1 MSRMRLGR
9 RGILWTSGDMW
20 NSPVR
25 RRPASVWCWTA
36 WPPTTSAPRTLTS
49 SISST
54 TSSRRKSCQRKRP
67 SSSSMT
73 LSASWRVYT
82 RCVVMGFSDLGVLE
96 WCFIFTI
103 VEKQLSL
110 DCMSYELSNFVP
122 ANIMLFY
129 WWFTLLKYKKK
140 YDDNFCF
147 NCKSVIL
154 DKFIT
159 NVPECNS
166 SLLYYWFYT

>member
-1 MSRMRLGR
+1 MSLKTLLPPPQKIKMIKHLPIINTIVYEINNVCKIMSRMRLGR
-9 RGILWTSGDMW
+9 KGILWTSGDMW

-54 TSSRRKSCQRKRP
+54 TSSKRKSCQRKRP

-129 WWFTLLKYKKK
+129 WWY
-140 YDDNFCF
+140 
-147 NCKSVIL
+147 
-154 DKFIT
+154 
-159 NVPECNS
+159 NS
-166 SLLYYWFYT
+166 FEI

>member
-1 MSRMRLGR
+1 MSLKKLPPPPKKNLPIINTIVYDFNKLCKIMSRMRPGR
-9 RGILWTSGDMW
+9 KGILWTSGDTW

-82 RCVVMGFSDLGVLE
+82 RCVVMRFSDLGVLE

-103 VEKQLSL
+103 VEKQFSL

-140 YDDNFCF
+140 
-147 NCKSVIL
+147 I
-154 DKFIT
+154 
-159 NVPECNS
+159 
-166 SLLYYWFYT
+166 WW